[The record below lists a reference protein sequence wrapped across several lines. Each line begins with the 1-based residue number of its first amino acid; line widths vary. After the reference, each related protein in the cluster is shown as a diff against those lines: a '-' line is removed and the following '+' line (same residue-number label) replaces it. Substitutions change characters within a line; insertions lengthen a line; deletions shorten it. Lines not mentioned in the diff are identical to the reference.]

1 MYIKYAVGS
10 MLNMRYQVG
19 LWYRSP
25 RGGGGGCASALYHQ
39 KCGQSLHCPPSRC
52 RLEARLLLLLLLLSL
67 LSKRSIAPGQASV
80 FLCGARTRLA
90 KRLGML
96 RA

>member
-25 RGGGGGCASALYHQ
+25 RGGGGAVHR
-39 KCGQSLHCPPSRC
+39 RC
-52 RLEARLLLLLLLLSL
+52 TTKSVGKAYTARH
-67 LSKRSIAPGQASV
+67 
-80 FLCGARTRLA
+80 LA
-90 KRLGML
+90 AAWRP
-96 RA
+96 ACFCCCYC